1 LTRRKKQKAKT
12 PYQGQQDRLG
22 GVFKQKSD
30 FFGGGF
36 FLEGE
41 GRRVESGAAGGG
53 GVRRVA
59 KTSQEV
65 IGRRDADAPSK
76 AAVRPDGRPCQGE
89 IRPKPIAEFGLKI
102 RRGIFLLLRREGC
115 FVCAMFA
122 VAVID
127 VGSNTLKLL
136 VAKGNPFR
144 VAEERIEEVR
154 LSPGAGEALGEI
166 SPRALREGIAAVER
180 LLKIARRHGVARVRM
195 VATSMVREAANGR
208 EFAESLLKRTGC
220 ALEVLDGEAEARGIA
235 AGVAGDPEFAGKEA
249 LRIVDLGGGSMEYV
263 FRARGVVRE
272 VESFPLGAARL
283 TRCLVAKPADAL
295 PRETIAAV
303 EARTLEVL
311 GGKLAPAG
319 AQESPAAAFAGCGGV
334 FTVSRLIF
342 AVERGGDSPE
352 LPAA

>member
-1 LTRRKKQKAKT
+1 
-12 PYQGQQDRLG
+12 
-22 GVFKQKSD
+22 
-30 FFGGGF
+30 
-36 FLEGE
+36 
-41 GRRVESGAAGGG
+41 
-53 GVRRVA
+53 
-59 KTSQEV
+59 
-65 IGRRDADAPSK
+65 
-76 AAVRPDGRPCQGE
+76 
-89 IRPKPIAEFGLKI
+89 
-102 RRGIFLLLRREGC
+102 
-115 FVCAMFA
+115 
-122 VAVID
+122 
-127 VGSNTLKLL
+127 
-136 VAKGNPFR
+136 
-144 VAEERIEEVR
+144 
-154 LSPGAGEALGEI
+154 
-166 SPRALREGIAAVER
+166 
-180 LLKIARRHGVARVRM
+180 M

-208 EFAESLLKRTGC
+208 EFAKALLKRTGC

-303 EARTLEVL
+303 EARTREVL

-319 AQESPAAAFAGCGGV
+319 AREASAAAFAGCGGV

-352 LPAA
+352 LPAAELRRLRDRLAALPAAERMKTPGLPKSQAEIFPVALSVALATAEWFGVERFIHSRRNLRHGLAEAELAKLAAAGANSACGGGVYPHCPAKWS